1 MNTNRNNFNMLDI
14 DQKIIAALGKM
25 GIKQPTEV
33 QKKAIPQI
41 LSDNDIIVE
50 SNTGTGKTMS
60 FLIPI
65 MHKILYGNTSNS
77 IILAPTR
84 ELVIQIYSEVSK
96 LFDILAKASDEKKIM
111 EDSLDIISIYGGK
124 DINSQ
129 ISKLKRRNKAII
141 IATPGRLID
150 HINRKTID
158 ISKTDSFVVDE
169 ADQMILMGF
178 RNEIDFIFSKI
189 KSKKQVLLFSAT
201 IDSKVKKMAYRYS
214 DSFSIIRIDGK
225 DIPSTIEQKF
235 VFTTDRNKF
244 DDFCETIEN
253 DPPFM
258 AIVFCRTKARVDNLE
273 LKMAQIGYKCEKIH
287 SDLSQS
293 KRERIMKDFR
303 NLKIQ
308 FLISTDL
315 SSRGL
320 DVEGITHIYNYDFP
334 ERAEDY
340 IHRIGRT
347 GRIGKEGISYS
358 FITEKNQTIYDEV
371 CRYLDK

>member
-1 MNTNRNNFNMLDI
+1 MNTNGNNFNILEI

-25 GIKQPTEV
+25 GIKQPTDV

-41 LSDNDIIVE
+41 LADNDIIVE

-65 MHKILYGNTSNS
+65 MHKILYGSTSNS

-96 LFDILAKASDEKKIM
+96 LFDILAKASDEKNIM
-111 EDSLDIISIYGGK
+111 EASLDIISIYGGK

-129 ISKLKRRNKAII
+129 ISKLKRRNKTII

-214 DSFSIIRIDGK
+214 DSFSTIRIDGK

-244 DDFCETIEN
+244 DDFCQTIEN

-303 NLKIQ
+303 SLKIQ

-334 ERAEDY
+334 ERSEDY

>member
-1 MNTNRNNFNMLDI
+1 MNTNGNNFNILEI

-25 GIKQPTEV
+25 GIKQPTDV

-41 LSDNDIIVE
+41 LADNDIIVE

-96 LFDILAKASDEKKIM
+96 LFDILAKASDEKNIM
-111 EDSLDIISIYGGK
+111 EASLDIISIYGGK

-129 ISKLKRRNKAII
+129 ISKLKRRNKTII

-214 DSFSIIRIDGK
+214 DSFSTIRIDGK

-244 DDFCETIEN
+244 DDFCQTIEN

-303 NLKIQ
+303 SLKIQ

-334 ERAEDY
+334 ERSEDY

>member
-1 MNTNRNNFNMLDI
+1 MNTNGNNFNILEI

-25 GIKQPTEV
+25 GIKQPTDV

-41 LSDNDIIVE
+41 LADNDIIVE

-96 LFDILAKASDEKKIM
+96 LFDILAKASDEKNIM
-111 EDSLDIISIYGGK
+111 EVSLDIISIYGGK

-129 ISKLKRRNKAII
+129 ISKLKRRNKTII

-214 DSFSIIRIDGK
+214 DSFSTIRIDGK

-244 DDFCETIEN
+244 DDFCQTIEN

-303 NLKIQ
+303 SLKIQ

-334 ERAEDY
+334 ERSEDY

>member
-1 MNTNRNNFNMLDI
+1 MNTNGNNFNILEI

-25 GIKQPTEV
+25 GIKQPTDV
-33 QKKAIPQI
+33 QKKSIPQI
-41 LSDNDIIVE
+41 LADNDIIVE

-65 MHKILYGNTSNS
+65 MHKILYGSTSNS

-84 ELVIQIYSEVSK
+84 ELVIQIYSEVSN
-96 LFDILAKASDEKKIM
+96 LFDILAKASDEKNIM
-111 EDSLDIISIYGGK
+111 EASLDIISIYGGK

-129 ISKLKRRNKAII
+129 ISKLKRRNKTII

-214 DSFSIIRIDGK
+214 DSFSTIRIDGK

-244 DDFCETIEN
+244 DDFCQTIEN

-303 NLKIQ
+303 SLKIQ

-334 ERAEDY
+334 ERSEDY

-371 CRYLDK
+371 CEYLNK

>member
-1 MNTNRNNFNMLDI
+1 MNTNGNNFNILEI

-25 GIKQPTEV
+25 GIKQPTDV

-41 LSDNDIIVE
+41 LADNDIIVE

-96 LFDILAKASDEKKIM
+96 LFDILAKTSDEKNIM
-111 EDSLDIISIYGGK
+111 EASLDIISIYGGK

-129 ISKLKRRNKAII
+129 ISKLKRRNKTII

-214 DSFSIIRIDGK
+214 DSFSTIRIDGK

-244 DDFCETIEN
+244 DDFCQTIEN

-303 NLKIQ
+303 SLKIQ

-334 ERAEDY
+334 ERSEDY

>member
-1 MNTNRNNFNMLDI
+1 MNTNGNNFNILEI

-25 GIKQPTEV
+25 GIKQPTDV

-41 LSDNDIIVE
+41 LADNDIIVE

-65 MHKILYGNTSNS
+65 MHKILYGSTSNS

-96 LFDILAKASDEKKIM
+96 LFDILAKASDEKNIM
-111 EDSLDIISIYGGK
+111 EASLDIISIYGGK

-129 ISKLKRRNKAII
+129 ISKLKRRNKTII

-189 KSKKQVLLFSAT
+189 KSKKQILLFSAT

-214 DSFSIIRIDGK
+214 DNFSTIRIDGK

-244 DDFCETIEN
+244 DDFCQTIEN

-303 NLKIQ
+303 SLKIQ

-371 CRYLDK
+371 CRYLDE

>member
-1 MNTNRNNFNMLDI
+1 MNTNGNNFNILEI

-25 GIKQPTEV
+25 GIKQPTDV

-41 LSDNDIIVE
+41 LADNDIIVE

-65 MHKILYGNTSNS
+65 MHKILYGSTSNS

-96 LFDILAKASDEKKIM
+96 LFDILAKASDEKNIM
-111 EDSLDIISIYGGK
+111 EASLDIISIYGGK

-129 ISKLKRRNKAII
+129 ISKLKRRNKTII

-189 KSKKQVLLFSAT
+189 KSKKQILLFSAT

-214 DSFSIIRIDGK
+214 DSFSTIRIDGK

-244 DDFCETIEN
+244 DDFCQTIEN

-303 NLKIQ
+303 SLKIQ

>member
-1 MNTNRNNFNMLDI
+1 MNTNGNNFNILEI

-25 GIKQPTEV
+25 GIKQPTDV

-41 LSDNDIIVE
+41 LADNDIIVE

-65 MHKILYGNTSNS
+65 MHKILYGSTSNS

-96 LFDILAKASDEKKIM
+96 LFDILAKASDEKNIM
-111 EDSLDIISIYGGK
+111 EVSLDIISIYGGK

-129 ISKLKRRNKAII
+129 ISKLKRRNKTII

-214 DSFSIIRIDGK
+214 DSFSTIRIDGK

-244 DDFCETIEN
+244 DDFCQTIEN

-303 NLKIQ
+303 SLKIQ

-334 ERAEDY
+334 ERSEDY

>member
-1 MNTNRNNFNMLDI
+1 MLDI

-273 LKMAQIGYKCEKIH
+273 LKMTQIGYKCEKIH

>member
-1 MNTNRNNFNMLDI
+1 MNTNGNNFNMLDI

-258 AIVFCRTKARVDNLE
+258 AIVFCRTKARVDSLE

>member
-1 MNTNRNNFNMLDI
+1 MNTNGNNFNILEI

-25 GIKQPTEV
+25 GIKQPTDV

-41 LSDNDIIVE
+41 LADNDIIVE

-65 MHKILYGNTSNS
+65 MHKILYGSTSNS

-96 LFDILAKASDEKKIM
+96 LFDILAKASDEKNIM
-111 EDSLDIISIYGGK
+111 EASLDIISIYGGK

-129 ISKLKRRNKAII
+129 ISKLKRRNKTII

-214 DSFSIIRIDGK
+214 DNFSTIRIDGK

-244 DDFCETIEN
+244 DDFCQTIEN

-303 NLKIQ
+303 SLKIQ

>member
-1 MNTNRNNFNMLDI
+1 MNTNGSNFNMLDI
-14 DQKIIAALGKM
+14 DQKIISALGKM

-258 AIVFCRTKARVDNLE
+258 AIVFCRTKARVDSLE

-358 FITEKNQTIYDEV
+358 FITEKKQTIYDEV

>member
-1 MNTNRNNFNMLDI
+1 MNTNGNNFNMLDI

-65 MHKILYGNTSNS
+65 MHKILYGSTSNS

-96 LFDILAKASDEKKIM
+96 LFDILAKASDEKNIM
-111 EDSLDIISIYGGK
+111 KDSLDIISIYGGK

-214 DSFSIIRIDGK
+214 DSFSTIRIDGK

-253 DPPFM
+253 DPPFI
-258 AIVFCRTKARVDNLE
+258 AIVFCRTKARVDSLE

>member
-1 MNTNRNNFNMLDI
+1 MNTNGNNFNILEI

-25 GIKQPTEV
+25 GIKQPTDV

-41 LSDNDIIVE
+41 LADNDIIVE

-65 MHKILYGNTSNS
+65 MHKILYGSTSNS

-96 LFDILAKASDEKKIM
+96 LFDILAKASDEKNIM
-111 EDSLDIISIYGGK
+111 EASLDIISIYGGK

-129 ISKLKRRNKAII
+129 ISKLKRRNKTII

-214 DSFSIIRIDGK
+214 DSFSTIRIDGK

-244 DDFCETIEN
+244 DDFCQTIEN

-303 NLKIQ
+303 SLKIQ

>member
-1 MNTNRNNFNMLDI
+1 MNTNANNFNMFEI
-14 DQKIIAALGKM
+14 DQKIISALRKI
-25 GIKQPTEV
+25 GIKEPTEI
-33 QKKAIPQI
+33 QKKAIPRI
-41 LSDNDIIVE
+41 LSDNDVIVE

-65 MHKILYGNTSNS
+65 INKILYGSTSS
-77 IILAPTR
+77 SVILAPTR
-84 ELVIQIYSEVSK
+84 ELVIQIYSEISK
-96 LFDILAKASDEKKIM
+96 LFDILTKASDENNIM
-111 EDSLDIISIYGGK
+111 EASLDIISIYGGR

-129 ISKLKRRNKAII
+129 ISKLKSQNKRII

-169 ADQMILMGF
+169 ADQMLLMGF
-178 RNEIDFIFSKI
+178 RNEIDFIFSNI
-189 KSKKQVLLFSAT
+189 KSKKQILLFSAT

-214 DSFSIIRIDGK
+214 DSFFTIRVDGK
-225 DIPSTIEQKF
+225 DVPSTIKQKF

-244 DDFCETIEN
+244 YDFCKTIEN

-334 ERAEDY
+334 ERVEDY

-358 FITEKNQTIYDEV
+358 FITEKNQNIYDEV
-371 CRYLDK
+371 CNHLNK

>member
-1 MNTNRNNFNMLDI
+1 MNTNGNNFNMLDI

-65 MHKILYGNTSNS
+65 IHKILYGSTSNS

-96 LFDILAKASDEKKIM
+96 LFDILAKASDEKNIM

-214 DSFSIIRIDGK
+214 DSFSTIRIDGN

-258 AIVFCRTKARVDNLE
+258 AIVFCRTKARVDSLE

-371 CRYLDK
+371 CRDLDK

>member
-1 MNTNRNNFNMLDI
+1 MNTNGNNFNMLDI

>member
-1 MNTNRNNFNMLDI
+1 MLDI

-253 DPPFM
+253 DPPFI